1 MEEYRIDPTISYDVV
16 PLPSNGIHYAN
27 KKKSLRVAYL
37 TATDEN
43 ILSSQNLIESG
54 QVITELLKRKVLD
67 REIPIEELVE
77 EDKSAILIFLRNT
90 AFGADYTMKLID
102 PKTKKEFETSINL
115 DTLKIKE
122 FTLKEDANGEYD
134 YFLNKSK
141 VPITFKFLNKKQ
153 EDEIEKI
160 RTSWNGVGVAPV
172 VTKQLEF
179 MIKSVDGIKDAMQI
193 HSFIEK
199 MPIKDSQDFRKF
211 ADDNRPGLDLKQ
223 TVITPSGDEIQ
234 ATVGFGVDF
243 FRPFYGV

>member
-153 EDEIEKI
+153 EDELDKLKD
-160 RTSWNGVGVAPV
+160 SWSGTAIVPLA
-172 VTKQLEF
+172 TKRLEM
-179 MIKSVDGIKDAMQI
+179 MIKSVGGVRDAMQI
-193 HSFIEK
+193 WNFIEK
-199 MPIKDSQDFRKF
+199 MPIKDSQDFKKF
-211 ADDNRPGLDLKQ
+211 VNENKPGLNLMQK
-223 TVITPSGDEIQ
+223 VVTPSGEEVQFKI
-234 ATVGFGVDF
+234 VFGVEF
-243 FRPFYGV
+243 FRPFFGL